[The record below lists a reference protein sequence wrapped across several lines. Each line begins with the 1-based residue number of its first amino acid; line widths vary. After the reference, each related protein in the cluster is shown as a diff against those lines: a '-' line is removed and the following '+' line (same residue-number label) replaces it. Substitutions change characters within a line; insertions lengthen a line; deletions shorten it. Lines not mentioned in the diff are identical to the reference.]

1 VPVVPVVVPQIPL
14 ERLEITHTLS
24 VLSPRVVVVVVV
36 GGVIHTVVPQPVK
49 LVHPVEGV
57 RVEIILPVLELI
69 IIALHRGTLFL
80 FQGIIHMYIS
90 IREVTV
96 EAGVDP
102 HWQVVVAVGQVVTGE
117 VRVVLVPVVVIVSE
131 GMVQLELLVLYQ
143 ELL

>member
-1 VPVVPVVVPQIPL
+1 
-14 ERLEITHTLS
+14 
-24 VLSPRVVVVVVV
+24 VVVVVVV
-36 GGVIHTVVPQPVK
+36 GGVIHTVAPQPVK

-57 RVEIILPVLELI
+57 QVEILLPVVELI
-69 IIALHRGTLFL
+69 IIALHRDTLFL

-102 HWQVVVAVGQVVTGE
+102 DWQVAVAVGQVVTE
-117 VRVVLVPVVVIVSE
+117 EMPVVLALVLVIVSE